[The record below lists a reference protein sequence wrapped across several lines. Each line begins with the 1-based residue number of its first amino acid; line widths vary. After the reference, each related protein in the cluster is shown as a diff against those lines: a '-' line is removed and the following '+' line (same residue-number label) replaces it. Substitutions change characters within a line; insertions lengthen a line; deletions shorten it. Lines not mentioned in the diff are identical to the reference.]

1 MSHSVNRLDIA
12 FLAGFDQVNQPVFEN
27 LTVELLNADT
37 EEVRL
42 LKSPLLTRNLAAG
55 DKIRPTNPE
64 RGEYDLIERSGNLS
78 IRVFCRGELDSLA
91 NTLTPEIEK
100 LGGSLDL
107 QTERALVYTI
117 HCSIGFKQIEEIF
130 NDACDAFDESM
141 WLYGNVYDDKDGKTP
156 LGWWTD
162 QQEI

>member
-1 MSHSVNRLDIA
+1 MSHSTNRLDIT
-12 FLAGFDQVNQPVFEN
+12 FLAGFDQTDQPVFEK
-27 LTVELLNADT
+27 LTVERLDAKT

-55 DKIRPTNPE
+55 DKIKPTNPE

-78 IRVFCRGELDSLA
+78 VRVFCRGELDSLA

-100 LGGSLDL
+100 LGGVLDV
-107 QTERALVYTI
+107 QTDRALVYSV
-117 HCSIGFKQIEEIF
+117 HFSIGFKQIEEIF
-130 NDACDAFDESM
+130 NDACDAFDESI
-141 WLYGNVYDDKDGKTP
+141 WFYGNVYDDTDGKTP
-156 LGWWTD
+156 LGWWAE

>member
-1 MSHSVNRLDIA
+1 MSHSTNRLDIT
-12 FLAGFDQVNQPVFEN
+12 FLAGFDQTDQPVFEK
-27 LTVELLNADT
+27 LTVERLDAKT

-55 DKIRPTNPE
+55 DKIKPTNPE

-78 IRVFCRGELDSLA
+78 VRVFCRGELDSLA

-100 LGGSLDL
+100 LGGVLDV
-107 QTERALVYTI
+107 QTDRALVYSV
-117 HCSIGFKQIEEIF
+117 HFSIGFKQIEEIF
-130 NDACDAFDESM
+130 NDACDAFDESI
-141 WLYGNVYDDKDGKTP
+141 WFYGNVYDDKDGKTP
-156 LGWWTD
+156 LGWWVE

>member
-107 QTERALVYTI
+107 QTERALSTQSTFQSGSNKLKKFLMMHAMRLMNPCGCMGMYTMTRMEK
-117 HCSIGFKQIEEIF
+117 HH
-130 NDACDAFDESM
+130 
-141 WLYGNVYDDKDGKTP
+141 
-156 LGWWTD
+156 
-162 QQEI
+162 

>member
-1 MSHSVNRLDIA
+1 MNHSANRLDIV
-12 FLAGFDQVNQPVFEN
+12 FLAGFDQTDQPVFEN
-27 LTVELLNADT
+27 LTVELLDTET

-55 DKIRPTNPE
+55 DKIKPTNPE

-78 IRVFCRGELDSLA
+78 VRVFCRGELDSLA

-100 LGGSLDL
+100 LGGALDL
-107 QTERALVYTI
+107 QTERALVYSI
-117 HCSIGFKQIEEIF
+117 HFSIGFKQIEEIF
-130 NDACDAFDESM
+130 NDACDAFDETI
-141 WLYGNVYDDKDGKTP
+141 WVYGNVYDDKDGKTP
-156 LGWWTD
+156 LGWWTE